1 MRKKYCAWTFLTGL
15 ALTSAAGIWPES
27 VAPTWEELPDARK
40 LYGTPDPIEI
50 VGGFGNE
57 VNVARKLEF
66 ELPEIPEGKL
76 AVLKLNAIFVRP
88 GGSGVRFCLALRL
101 NGRDLRML
109 TADGKFRLM
118 NRGEYLADAWSR
130 GYKKRMPWFGEFNS
144 PVVLIPLRTEEE
156 KDQALTYVFDISDL
170 AELGKNVLEVV
181 HAGSIGDGRTTL
193 VVTGLEVAAV
203 ESSAVRRTRPPQVL
217 SAAEKADFLLE
228 RFSTGP
234 EKERLA
240 GIGDAQKRLE
250 AVAEYFRTRSPR
262 PVTLRGN
269 EVHRGD
275 APKGHDRTIA
285 DDAVEN
291 RIHSFIP
298 GNPVE
303 AYDGKVDFLTN
314 RTPKRN
320 PDWLAQHNRL
330 GFIRVLGEAWRRSG
344 DEKYAA
350 ALTRHLDNWCETAE
364 RNYAPGGGA
373 IWNSLSTGVRA
384 KTLCEIIDLVIDW
397 PGLKPES
404 LVTYLYLLQRHGDYL
419 ANSGRT
425 PGNWGITEAE
435 GLAFAAIYLPEL
447 AESDA
452 WAKTGLSQLREA
464 FDEQVYPDGM
474 HKELNWGYHYYG
486 ISWFRDSSELV
497 TLNNRKD
504 LDAYRIAPERFE
516 KMYEILGHCLHPD
529 FRVAAWGDS
538 ADEPGAGKMLQAL
551 KRFPANNLFR
561 YIGTQRREGTPPENF
576 HFFPDAGF
584 YSVRSGWEADAV
596 HLLAKC
602 GPDGGWHNHFDNGT
616 FELFAYGRNLTPD
629 TGNFT
634 YNHLEN
640 RAWYTATARHQT
652 LTLNGEN
659 SVCAPKPLLAEYTP
673 QFTGILFENRSYPEL
688 THRRGFAFIAGKYV
702 VVFDE
707 AVGTAR
713 GKVAIHFQT
722 APGAPIGIDSDA
734 LRVHTCF
741 PEGANLLV
749 RAFPQPGMRLVK
761 EEGQKAN
768 TGNRQPRPAFRF
780 EQDKN
785 KEPSLLFATAL
796 IPYHG
801 PAAPAA
807 RLERLS
813 RDRFRLTVNGESHTV
828 VYAPEIPAL
837 KEIRQ

>member
-303 AYDGKVDFLTN
+303 AYDGKVDF
-314 RTPKRN
+314 
-320 PDWLAQHNRL
+320 
-330 GFIRVLGEAWRRSG
+330 
-344 DEKYAA
+344 
-350 ALTRHLDNWCETAE
+350 
-364 RNYAPGGGA
+364 
-373 IWNSLSTGVRA
+373 
-384 KTLCEIIDLVIDW
+384 
-397 PGLKPES
+397 
-404 LVTYLYLLQRHGDYL
+404 
-419 ANSGRT
+419 
-425 PGNWGITEAE
+425 
-435 GLAFAAIYLPEL
+435 
-447 AESDA
+447 
-452 WAKTGLSQLREA
+452 
-464 FDEQVYPDGM
+464 
-474 HKELNWGYHYYG
+474 
-486 ISWFRDSSELV
+486 
-497 TLNNRKD
+497 
-504 LDAYRIAPERFE
+504 
-516 KMYEILGHCLHPD
+516 
-529 FRVAAWGDS
+529 
-538 ADEPGAGKMLQAL
+538 
-551 KRFPANNLFR
+551 
-561 YIGTQRREGTPPENF
+561 
-576 HFFPDAGF
+576 
-584 YSVRSGWEADAV
+584 
-596 HLLAKC
+596 
-602 GPDGGWHNHFDNGT
+602 
-616 FELFAYGRNLTPD
+616 
-629 TGNFT
+629 
-634 YNHLEN
+634 
-640 RAWYTATARHQT
+640 
-652 LTLNGEN
+652 
-659 SVCAPKPLLAEYTP
+659 
-673 QFTGILFENRSYPEL
+673 
-688 THRRGFAFIAGKYV
+688 
-702 VVFDE
+702 
-707 AVGTAR
+707 
-713 GKVAIHFQT
+713 
-722 APGAPIGIDSDA
+722 
-734 LRVHTCF
+734 
-741 PEGANLLV
+741 
-749 RAFPQPGMRLVK
+749 
-761 EEGQKAN
+761 
-768 TGNRQPRPAFRF
+768 
-780 EQDKN
+780 
-785 KEPSLLFATAL
+785 
-796 IPYHG
+796 
-801 PAAPAA
+801 
-807 RLERLS
+807 
-813 RDRFRLTVNGESHTV
+813 
-828 VYAPEIPAL
+828 
-837 KEIRQ
+837 

>member
-275 APKGHDRTIA
+275 ART
-285 DDAVEN
+285 
-291 RIHSFIP
+291 
-298 GNPVE
+298 
-303 AYDGKVDFLTN
+303 
-314 RTPKRN
+314 
-320 PDWLAQHNRL
+320 
-330 GFIRVLGEAWRRSG
+330 GEAERDRGRLHGEHELQKSDARRA
-344 DEKYAA
+344 D
-350 ALTRHLDNWCETAE
+350 
-364 RNYAPGGGA
+364 AP
-373 IWNSLSTGVRA
+373 R
-384 KTLCEIIDLVIDW
+384 EIDLKHHRHAAQQEIH
-397 PGLKPES
+397 PGQQ
-404 LVTYLYLLQRHGDYL
+404 QRIVED
-419 ANSGRT
+419 R
-425 PGNWGITEAE
+425 P
-435 GLAFAAIYLPEL
+435 FP
-447 AESDA
+447 
-452 WAKTGLSQLREA
+452 
-464 FDEQVYPDGM
+464 
-474 HKELNWGYHYYG
+474 
-486 ISWFRDSSELV
+486 
-497 TLNNRKD
+497 
-504 LDAYRIAPERFE
+504 
-516 KMYEILGHCLHPD
+516 HPD
-529 FRVAAWGDS
+529 A
-538 ADEPGAGKMLQAL
+538 P
-551 KRFPANNLFR
+551 LF
-561 YIGTQRREGTPPENF
+561 
-576 HFFPDAGF
+576 
-584 YSVRSGWEADAV
+584 
-596 HLLAKC
+596 
-602 GPDGGWHNHFDNGT
+602 
-616 FELFAYGRNLTPD
+616 
-629 TGNFT
+629 
-634 YNHLEN
+634 
-640 RAWYTATARHQT
+640 
-652 LTLNGEN
+652 
-659 SVCAPKPLLAEYTP
+659 
-673 QFTGILFENRSYPEL
+673 
-688 THRRGFAFIAGKYV
+688 
-702 VVFDE
+702 
-707 AVGTAR
+707 
-713 GKVAIHFQT
+713 
-722 APGAPIGIDSDA
+722 
-734 LRVHTCF
+734 
-741 PEGANLLV
+741 
-749 RAFPQPGMRLVK
+749 
-761 EEGQKAN
+761 
-768 TGNRQPRPAFRF
+768 
-780 EQDKN
+780 
-785 KEPSLLFATAL
+785 
-796 IPYHG
+796 
-801 PAAPAA
+801 
-807 RLERLS
+807 
-813 RDRFRLTVNGESHTV
+813 
-828 VYAPEIPAL
+828 
-837 KEIRQ
+837 